1 MKRRNFLKQLGL
13 AASLPWL
20 ARPAF
25 AATVAAKTANPAAH
39 KILSCNVRVDLAQD
53 NEAGDG
59 WQHRKELCAD
69 VIRAQKADLVGL
81 QEAELGHLQDLK
93 QRMPEF
99 DSFALA
105 NPGPGF
111 APLNAILFLRSR
123 YELIS
128 AGGFWLSETP
138 HVAGSKSWDSMFP
151 RFANWVHLKDRRS
164 GKEFR
169 FWNTHLDHVGHE
181 ARAKGASL
189 IVQASEALSKDFP
202 QLLTG
207 DMNADFNHPAI
218 KNYLGGGWQDTYRV
232 VHGPADPGFTFHGFK
247 GPKYVPRRS
256 GDGVGRQIDWVFCR
270 GTVKPRAA
278 AVIRDGRS
286 DRYPSDHYFVSAVV
300 ELI

>member
-1 MKRRNFLKQLGL
+1 MKRRSFLKHLGL
-13 AASLPWL
+13 AASLSGL
-20 ARPAF
+20 ARTALAANVAPAK
-25 AATVAAKTANPAAH
+25 AGGDSH

-81 QEAELGHLQDLK
+81 QETELGHLQDLK

-105 NPGPGF
+105 NPAPGF
-111 APLNAILFLRSR
+111 APLNAVLFLRSR

-151 RFANWVHLKDRRS
+151 RFANWVHLKDRRL

-169 FWNTHLDHVGHE
+169 FWNTHLDHMGHE
-181 ARAKGASL
+181 ARAKGAAM
-189 IVQASEALSKDFP
+189 IVEASAPFPQDFP

-218 KNYLGGGWQDTYRV
+218 KNFLNGGWRDTHRT
-232 VHGPADPGFTFHGFK
+232 VHGPDDPGYTYHGFK

-270 GTVKPRAA
+270 GAVKPLAA
-278 AVIRDGRS
+278 EIIRDGRNN
-286 DRYPSDHYFVSAVV
+286 RYPSDHYFVAAEVTF
-300 ELI
+300 